1 MQIIATP
8 ASRQPGR
15 VGFVISGKVLPR
27 AVDRNRLKRL
37 LREFLRAHRPDI
49 TAFDLVI
56 RLKRPLSR
64 DLVGDAAG
72 EAAALIHES
81 IRRTRGPVPG
91 PR

>member
-8 ASRQPGR
+8 ASRPSGR
-15 VGFVISGKVLPR
+15 VGFVISAKVLPR

-56 RLKRPLSR
+56 RLKRPLAR
-64 DLVGDAAG
+64 ELLADAAG
-72 EAAALIHES
+72 EAATLIRDAV
-81 IRRTRGPVPG
+81 RRPRGPAPG